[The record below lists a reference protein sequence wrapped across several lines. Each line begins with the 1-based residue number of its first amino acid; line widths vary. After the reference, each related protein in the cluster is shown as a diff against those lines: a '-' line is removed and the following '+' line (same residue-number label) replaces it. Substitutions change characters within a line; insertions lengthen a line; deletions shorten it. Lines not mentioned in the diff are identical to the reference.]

1 MFVPQPMRITLSGQ
15 TDDRFSLPLPIVYE
29 QAPVTLPRWE
39 YRVLAVD
46 PREEAL
52 PQEAQLNELGN
63 EGWVL
68 VGVLDQRASGG
79 RPIVLYYFLRQILS

>member
-1 MFVPQPMRITLSGQ
+1 MFVSQPFHATLSGQ
-15 TDDRFSLPLPIVYE
+15 TDDRFSIPLPMVYE

-39 YRVLAVD
+39 YRVLAID

-52 PQEAQLNELGN
+52 PDAAQLNELGS

-79 RPIVLYYFLRQILS
+79 RPVVLYYFLRQKLS